1 VDVREQLEMV
11 ILDKEVAEEAVELTE
26 TELEGVMEKLAIL
39 EVRESYSSFLK
50 QY

>member
-1 VDVREQLEMV
+1 MIILE
-11 ILDKEVAEEAVELTE
+11 KEIAEEAAELTE
-26 TELEGVMEKLAIL
+26 TELEGVKEKLAIL